1 LELFDSTATTFI
13 GYDLELRFGID
24 GRSDVG
30 LRLPGG
36 MSGAIINYKYRLV
49 GDEGGDSPAVALL
62 TGVGMINWGNHL
74 HLEASLIAS
83 GAEQALATPY
93 GGLRAMQVVPVSE
106 GAVSDSPT
114 LGGFLGIRLG
124 DEEFGISPEIG
135 IFYDRSA
142 LGLRSHNVIIVP
154 SVTIQTKGL
163 WRSIFNWPP
172 TMR

>member
-1 LELFDSTATTFI
+1 MWGCIPYTVGTTGQPLPAGEKSQAQSLYFIPNGLELFDSTATTFI

-74 HLEASLIAS
+74 HFEAFIDCFWCRTGPSH
-83 GAEQALATPY
+83 ALRRTEGHA
-93 GGLRAMQVVPVSE
+93 GGSC
-106 GAVSDSPT
+106 
-114 LGGFLGIRLG
+114 
-124 DEEFGISPEIG
+124 IG
-135 IFYDRSA
+135 R
-142 LGLRSHNVIIVP
+142 GRV
-154 SVTIQTKGL
+154 
-163 WRSIFNWPP
+163 
-172 TMR
+172 